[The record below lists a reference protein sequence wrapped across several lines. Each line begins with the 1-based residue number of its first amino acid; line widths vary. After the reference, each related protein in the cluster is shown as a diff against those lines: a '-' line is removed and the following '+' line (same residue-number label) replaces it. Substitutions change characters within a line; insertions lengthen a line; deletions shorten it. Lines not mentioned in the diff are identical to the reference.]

1 MLDNHLKNKGIKMT
15 NHLADISLRNA
26 AIVTGTAIV
35 IMTLAAVFSTD
46 ISIGKLI
53 EPDDATATINNIIA
67 SEIVFR
73 AGIFSWFIVLI
84 CDVLIA
90 WGLYLFFKPVN
101 ESLSL
106 LGAWFRVV
114 YAAMLGAAILNY
126 VEVTTL
132 INEAKPEALATG
144 QVWHLLHAFDDT
156 WSLGLMVF
164 GFHILLLGYLV
175 YISGYAPKWLGIL
188 LIISFGG
195 YLLINA
201 TDLLFPGYERLKS
214 ILDWIFILP
223 MIIGE
228 VGLGVWLLLRGGK
241 INGYKLEK

>member
-1 MLDNHLKNKGIKMT
+1 MKPGDDLP
-15 NHLADISLRNA
+15 LRKV

-35 IMTLAAVFSTD
+35 VMTLAAVFATD
-46 ISIGKLI
+46 FAIGRLI
-53 EPDDATATINNIIA
+53 VPDDATATINNIQS
-67 SEIVFR
+67 SEMLFR
-73 AGIFSWFIVLI
+73 IGVFSWFIVLV

-126 VEVTTL
+126 GEVTTL
-132 INEAKPEALATG
+132 LNDTHLEALPTD

-164 GFHILLLGYLV
+164 GFHILFVGYLV
-175 YISGYAPKWLGIL
+175 YTSGYAPKWLGIL
-188 LIISFGG
+188 LIISFFG

-201 TDLLFPGYERLKS
+201 THLLFPGYENLKS

-228 VGLGVWLLLRGGK
+228 VGLGIWLLIKGRNIVVEDLNPSNLK
-241 INGYKLEK
+241 EHSY

>member
-1 MLDNHLKNKGIKMT
+1 MNPGDDL
-15 NHLADISLRNA
+15 SLRKV
-26 AIVTGTAIV
+26 AILTGNAIV
-35 IMTLAAVFSTD
+35 IMTVAAVFATD
-46 ISIGKLI
+46 MAIGRLVVP
-53 EPDDATATINNIIA
+53 EDATTTISNIQA
-67 SEIVFR
+67 SEMLFR
-73 AGIFSWFIVLI
+73 TGVFSWFIVLI

-106 LGAWFRVV
+106 LSAWFRVV
-114 YAAMLGAAILNY
+114 YAAMLGASILNY
-126 VEVTTL
+126 GEVITH
-132 INEAKPEALATG
+132 INNSNPEALPTD
-144 QVWHLLHAFDDT
+144 QVWHLLQAFDNT
-156 WSLGLMVF
+156 WSIGLMVF

-175 YISGYAPKWLGIL
+175 YTSGYAPKWLGVL

-201 TDLLFPGYERLKS
+201 THLLFPGYEKLTS

-228 VGLGVWLLLRGGK
+228 VGLGLWLLIKGRHVIKKVMNPLK
-241 INGYKLEK
+241 VKES

>member
-1 MLDNHLKNKGIKMT
+1 MEGPSV
-15 NHLADISLRNA
+15 DITLRKTAIISGA
-26 AIVTGTAIV
+26 AIVV
-35 IMTLAAVFSTD
+35 MTLAAVFATD
-46 ISIGKLI
+46 IAMGRLI
-53 EPDDATATINNIIA
+53 VPDDAATTINNIQA
-67 SEIVFR
+67 SGMLFR

-101 ESLSL
+101 ERLSL
-106 LGAWFRVV
+106 LGAWFRIV
-114 YAAMLGAAILNY
+114 YAAMLGASILHY

-132 INEAKPEALATG
+132 INEANPEASATG
-144 QVWHLLHAFDDT
+144 QVWHLIHAFDDT

-175 YISGYAPKWLGIL
+175 YASGYAPKWLGIL

-201 TDLLFPGYERLKS
+201 THLLFPDYENLKS

-223 MIIGE
+223 MIVGE
-228 VGLGVWLLLRGGK
+228 VGLGIWLLYRGG
-241 INGYKLEK
+241 INGSKVE